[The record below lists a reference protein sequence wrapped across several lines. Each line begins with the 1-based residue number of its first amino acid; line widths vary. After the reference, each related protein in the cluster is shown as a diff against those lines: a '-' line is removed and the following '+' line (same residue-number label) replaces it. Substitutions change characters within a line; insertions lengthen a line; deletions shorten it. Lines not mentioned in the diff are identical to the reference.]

1 MNYPVPRLV
10 FRPLA
15 RRLVLGGAIL
25 GALVVAFGPYAP
37 SVQAGETWSATEIR
51 KSMILAQADTAK
63 ATKDAKAAAK
73 DAAQAAKD
81 AAQAAKDAA
90 QVAKDAEQA
99 AKDAANDESP
109 TITIDRNGVRVEDGN
124 GGKKRVRIGLGGTDR
139 EYDSFEQFVHE
150 DRGTALM
157 VVGIVFIV
165 FLTPVLITGLL
176 IWYKLRKNRM
186 LNDTM
191 VQLAEKGVVPSA
203 DVMLAMQSGRTT
215 AAAAAIAARA
225 SVVDQVKTLRSQAA
239 WSDLRKGVI
248 LAAVGMSFVAY
259 SMFDDRSPNWIGL
272 VLLFLGIGYGLL
284 WYFEDRQ
291 LAAPASA
298 TPPPPPD
305 GGA

>member
-1 MNYPVPRLV
+1 MNYPMS
-10 FRPLA
+10 PLA
-15 RRLVLGGAIL
+15 RRIVLGGAVL

-37 SVQAGETWSATEIR
+37 AVQAGETYTSSEIR
-51 KSMILAQADTAK
+51 KSVVLAQAE
-63 ATKDAKAAAK
+63 ATKEAKAAAK
-73 DAAQAAKD
+73 EAARVAAKVADDVARDAVQAAKD

-90 QVAKDAEQA
+90 D
-99 AKDAANDESP
+99 NDP
-109 TITIDRNGVRVEDGN
+109 PMITIDRNGVRVDEGN
-124 GGKKRVRIGLGGTDR
+124 GGKKRVHIGLGGTDR

-150 DRGTALM
+150 DRGLAFM

-203 DVMLAMQSGRTT
+203 DVMQAMQSGRP
-215 AAAAAIAARA
+215 AAAASAIAARA
-225 SVVDQVKTLRSQAA
+225 SVVEQVKTLRTQAA
-239 WSDLRKGVI
+239 WSDLRKSVI
-248 LAAVGMSFVAY
+248 LAAVGLSFTVY
-259 SMFDDRSPNWIGL
+259 SMLDDRSPNWIGL

-291 LAAPASA
+291 LAAPASVA
-298 TPPPPPD
+298 PPPPPA